1 MSVTFNR
8 TVPILRIFSVEK
20 AHEFYLGFLGFK
32 VDWEH
37 RFHDGAPLYTQVS
50 RGSLHLH
57 LSEHSGDGTPG
68 SAVYVDM
75 RGIDE
80 FHRDIMSKGY
90 RYNRPA
96 IQEQEWG
103 VRELTVID
111 PFHNTIRF
119 CEPIPGK

>member
-1 MSVTFNR
+1 MSVVFNR

-20 AHEFYLGFLGFK
+20 AHEFYLGFLGFR

-37 RFHDGAPLYTQVS
+37 RFHADAPLYTQVS
-50 RGSLHLH
+50 RGPLHLH

-68 SAVYVDM
+68 TALYVYM
-75 RGIDE
+75 QGLDE
-80 FHRDIMSKGY
+80 FHRDMMRQGY

-96 IQEQEWG
+96 VQEQEWG
-103 VRELTVID
+103 MRELTVID

-119 CEPIPGK
+119 GEPIGGK